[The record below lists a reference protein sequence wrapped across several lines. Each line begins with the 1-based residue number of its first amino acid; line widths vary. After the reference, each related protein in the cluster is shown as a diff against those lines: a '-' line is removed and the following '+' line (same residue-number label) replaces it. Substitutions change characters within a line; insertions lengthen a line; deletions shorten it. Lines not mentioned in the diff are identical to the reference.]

1 MTKIFATKE
10 KYLAGFSP
18 VKAGLCGKCPQC
30 QQGKIFKSPLKIK
43 EKCEVCGLDYSFA
56 GPADGPSFFA
66 MTFMCFFAMVWT
78 LVLRFAFDAPIWVLI
93 VTILPLTILG
103 SAVLLH
109 LLRGWFVCAE
119 YYIKVRDGRLDY
131 PGNK

>member
-1 MTKIFATKE
+1 MLPYKTKKE
-10 KYLAGFSP
+10 YLAAFSP
-18 VKAGLCGKCPQC
+18 VKTGLRGLCPKCQ
-30 QQGKIFKSPLKIK
+30 KTTMFKSPLKIK
-43 EKCEVCGLDYSFA
+43 QSCEVCGLGYGFA

-66 MTFMCFFAMVWT
+66 MSLMCFLAAGW
-78 LVLRFAFDAPIWVLI
+78 VLTMRFAFDASGLFVIITTVPLVL
-93 VTILPLTILG
+93 VG

-131 PGNK
+131 IQG